1 MGRRMRIMVV
11 DDEPMITLSLGE
23 LLKDDG
29 FDVTTHSNATN
40 AIAELKKHN
49 LDVVITDITLGDEN
63 GIDLVSWIHD
73 NSQNTPV
80 ILITGNPGLES
91 AVKGL
96 RSGAFD
102 YIGKPVT
109 RDILRPALERALGA
123 RKRTEEIR
131 RLQRILDHRHRKV
144 RPVEQLSQDQEIRDL
159 LPHAIRDGQ
168 LEVFYQPR
176 VDARTME
183 MRGLEALMRWKH
195 PVRGY
200 VSPAEFIPVAERSG
214 QIVVLGHWLLH
225 EVAKQILSW
234 QEAGHRLIPVSVN
247 ISAKQFEKGD
257 IVGLVREVLDTD
269 DRLTPA
275 LFELEITETVILTGV
290 EATAKTLDS
299 LKAVGVRLALD
310 DFGTGYSSLSYL
322 KNFPFDCLKIDQAF
336 IRNLEHDRR
345 DMAITR
351 TIVDLAHSLGLS
363 VVAEGVETHAQAD
376 IVRSFGCDEI
386 QGYLVSRPK
395 PAGEIE
401 PFLSGT
407 PGGVH

>member
-29 FDVTTHSNATN
+29 YDVTTHASASN

-80 ILITGNPGLES
+80 ILITGNPGLET

-109 RDILRPALERALGA
+109 REILRPAIERALGA

-131 RLQRILDHRHRKV
+131 RLQRILDHKHRKV
-144 RPVEQLSQDQEIRDL
+144 RPVEHLAQDQDIRDL

-225 EVAKQILSW
+225 EVAKQILKW
-234 QEAGHRLIPVSVN
+234 KEAGHRLIPVSVN
-247 ISAKQFEKGD
+247 ISARQFERGD

-269 DRLTPA
+269 DRLTPE

-351 TIVDLAHSLGLS
+351 TIVELAHSLGLS

-395 PAGEIE
+395 PAPDIE
-401 PFLSGT
+401 PFLFGMA
-407 PGGVH
+407 GVFV